1 MFKEWINKLQRKV
14 KSQQL
19 ICCKKNVN
27 YGKTVSVIEATK

>member
-19 ICCKKNVN
+19 KCCKKSELWEDREC
-27 YGKTVSVIEATK
+27 Y